1 MWPRNHGTGC
11 LTSIYAHKAVLQAA
25 LDTYLHLACC
35 FPKRN
40 FFQVHLDALLMA
52 TLFLLQSSRNFFSCP
67 SKNAESGSI
76 WVAVRLLATYI
87 LEGMI
92 YSITTTALSG
102 FSTAT
107 SPHLDDRWFW
117 KHNMMA
123 VVSLAAPPLSQLG
136 STWSRYGVSLQWQ
149 HSWNLSL
156 STSKTVNFFR

>member
-11 LTSIYAHKAVLQAA
+11 LTSIYAHKAVRRAA
-25 LDTYLHLACC
+25 LDTYLHPACC
-35 FPKRN
+35 CPKRN
-40 FFQVHLDALLMA
+40 FSQVHLDAHGNP
-52 TLFLLQSSRNFFSCP
+52 FSSSKEQKFFSCP
-67 SKNAESGSI
+67 STNAESGGI

-92 YSITTTALSG
+92 YSITTTAFGG

-117 KHNMMA
+117 KHNMMV

-136 STWSRYGVSLQWQ
+136 STWSRYGVFLQWQ
-149 HSWNLSL
+149 YSWNLSL
-156 STSKTVNFFR
+156 STSKTVNFCR